1 MLRCKGLG
9 PRNDIRGNVTVISA
23 LCAVPVLLAVFGV
36 IELGNASNDRAKLQA
51 AVDAGALAGAGRLSI
66 ATTTGDLGPTDTA
79 VAVARQTVA
88 DAKINSAV
96 VYNAA
101 IGANRE
107 SLTLEA
113 VADHKALVGFM
124 GFGDQKIIVRATAE
138 TLGSTPLC
146 ILQTGAGNKMGISLD
161 NTARIRATGCAI
173 HANGDIT
180 VKNSAII
187 QATRT
192 QAVGKVSGPVSPAG
206 NSGALAIPD
215 PFADL
220 NLHPPIDCIGK
231 PLKIKEL
238 TGMVLALPPGIH
250 CERYE
255 VDKDATLI
263 LLPGEHYFMD
273 DLNAH
278 ENAVIRGDDVVL
290 IFGSTK
296 KIDFADKAAVQ
307 LGARK
312 TGPFAGFLIVT
323 TRDNTEKFTIAS
335 DHVSKLLGTIYIPN
349 AELDIETAGNVA
361 QDSAWSI
368 IVANTLSLTQNPVL
382 VINTAYAGSGVP
394 VPDGVGPSSNAPKLS
409 K

>member
-1 MLRCKGLG
+1 MFRRKGLG

-23 LCAVPVLLAVFGV
+23 LCAVPVLLTVFGV
-36 IELGNASNDRAKLQA
+36 IELGNASNDRAKLQD

-66 ATTTGDLGPTDTA
+66 ASTTNDLGPTDTA
-79 VAVARQTVA
+79 VAVAQQAVA
-88 DAKINSAV
+88 NAKISSEV

-107 SLTLEA
+107 SVTLEA

-146 ILQTGAGNKMGISLD
+146 ILQTGAGSKTGITVD

-173 HANGDIT
+173 HANSDIT
-180 VKNSAII
+180 VKSSAMI

-192 QAVGKVSGPVSPAG
+192 QAVGKVAGPVSPAG
-206 NSGALAIPD
+206 NSGALAVPD
-215 PFADL
+215 PFADM
-220 NLHPPIDCIGK
+220 NLVPPTDCVGK
-231 PLKIKEL
+231 AAKVKEQKG
-238 TGMVLALPPGIH
+238 TVLSLAPGVH
-250 CERYE
+250 CEQYKIE
-255 VDKDATLI
+255 QDATLI
-263 LLPGEHYFMD
+263 LEPGEHYFMD
-273 DLNAH
+273 DLDAQD
-278 ENAVIRGDDVVL
+278 NAVIRGDDVVL

-296 KIDFADKAAVQ
+296 KINFADKASVQ
-307 LGARK
+307 LAARK
-312 TGPFAGFLIVT
+312 AGPFAGFLIVT

-394 VPDGVGPSSNAPKLS
+394 VPDGVGPHSNAPKLS